1 MSKLLDELISEFA
14 NREQRGFLKYGT
26 TMDRQDLSLEEW
38 IQHALEEAMDLSLY
52 LMKIKQTLI
61 NDTQRLP
68 NYQKEDSRINGSIDT
83 DGEANYPRASL

>member
-1 MSKLLDELISEFA
+1 MSKLLDELISEFT

-38 IQHALEEAMDLSLY
+38 MQHFKEELMDGLLY
-52 LMKIKQTLI
+52 LHKLQTLI

-68 NYQKEDSRINGSIDT
+68 NYQKEDSGNDERTNT
-83 DGEANYPRASL
+83 DGEADYPRASL

>member
-26 TMDRQDLSLEEW
+26 TMDRQDLSLQEWMQHFKEE
-38 IQHALEEAMDLSLY
+38 LMDGLLY
-52 LMKIKQTLI
+52 LHKLQTLI

-68 NYQKEDSRINGSIDT
+68 NYQKEDSGNDERTNT
-83 DGEANYPRASL
+83 DGEANHPRASL

>member
-52 LMKIKQTLI
+52 LMKIKQTL

-68 NYQKEDSRINGSIDT
+68 NYQKKDSGNDERTNT
-83 DGEANYPRASL
+83 DGEANHPRASL

>member
-1 MSKLLDELISEFA
+1 MSKLLDELISEFT

-52 LMKIKQTLI
+52 LMKIKQTL

-68 NYQKEDSRINGSIDT
+68 NYQKEDSGNDERTNT
-83 DGEANYPRASL
+83 DGEANHPRASL

>member
-1 MSKLLDELISEFA
+1 MSKLLDELFSEFA

-38 IQHALEEAMDLSLY
+38 MQHFKEELMDGLLY
-52 LMKIKQTLI
+52 LHKLQTLI

-83 DGEANYPRASL
+83 YGEAEPLRASL